1 MGFVIGIYVNVS
13 NEGLPLWQVVPL
25 TLLGGAIALGLVR
38 GVIAVVSLPGKR
50 RLNHRVREVE
60 AAAGD
65 AAPYGVT
72 AVKEA
77 GQRLFTEMYSAWDAG
92 DRERLA
98 RISEPDLM
106 AAWNQRLDGYAADG
120 KRQRVQVLDG
130 PRLEYVSLMADRGLV
145 RLRVRAKLRRG
156 FEPANRHRSEV
167 RKRPVGAKVAVEEFW
182 TMSRAADAWIL
193 CATRPR
199 GFRAKA
205 ISEPIVPETAVG
217 AAPTAASPVAQSSD
231 A

>member
-1 MGFVIGIYVNVS
+1 MPLVFALYVNVS
-13 NEGLPLWQVVPL
+13 TEGLPLWQVVPL
-25 TLLGGAIALGLVR
+25 TLLGCAIAFGLIW
-38 GVIAVVSLPGKR
+38 GVMALVSLPGKR

-60 AAAGD
+60 AVAGD
-65 AAPYGVT
+65 AGPYGVT

-77 GQRLFTEMYSAWDAG
+77 AQRLFTEMYSAWDAG

-106 AAWNQRLDGYAADG
+106 ADWNKRLDGYDAEG

-130 PRLEYVSLMADRGLV
+130 PRLDYVSLMADRGLV
-145 RLRVRAKLRRG
+145 RVRVRAKLRRG
-156 FEPANRHRSEV
+156 FEPANRNRLEV

-182 TMSRAADAWIL
+182 TLCRSGDAWIL

-199 GFRAKA
+199 GYRAKA

-217 AAPTAASPVAQSSD
+217 ASPAVASPIAQPSGS
-231 A
+231 